1 MQKVAKFE
9 KVSFENFAAA
19 YLMFKGPT
27 NIEIIK
33 KMLYNGGNFKQLPSL
48 TIKEKTYGLHK
59 HNRSG
64 IRSYSYFLGIFVL
77 SDENLKKTSY
87 GAYRSL
93 CGFRHSL
100 SAYRCVACLRS

>member
-33 KMLYNGGNFKQLPSL
+33 MVLKELKIVDYNISYTNSRIHDDTRYSL
-48 TIKEKTYGLHK
+48 
-59 HNRSG
+59 NC
-64 IRSYSYFLGIFVL
+64 
-77 SDENLKKTSY
+77 D
-87 GAYRSL
+87 
-93 CGFRHSL
+93 
-100 SAYRCVACLRS
+100 